1 MIEDKLNLLRLKQGS
16 RKALRR
22 IYDKYR
28 VDLLKLAV
36 SLTGDIH
43 VAEDLIHDVFV
54 TFSSNAHRL
63 TLVGSLKGYLI
74 TSVVNRVRN
83 HRRDDAR
90 RHDREIETGH
100 ASPGFVCGPVQWAI
114 LGEQLLC
121 LSQALK
127 ELPYEQRE
135 VITLHMEMNMTFSR
149 IALLQETSVN
159 TVKGRYRYAIKK
171 LRSLLNGEL
180 SI

>member
-16 RKALRR
+16 REALRR

-36 SLTGDIH
+36 SLTGDIY

-54 TFSSNAHRL
+54 TFSSCAQRL
-63 TLVGSLKGYLI
+63 TLAGSLKSYLI
-74 TSVVNRVRN
+74 TSVINRVRN
-83 HRRDDAR
+83 HRRDQAR
-90 RHDREIETGH
+90 RHDREIEAGH
-100 ASPGFVCGPVQWAI
+100 ASPSSVCGPLQWAI
-114 LGEQLLC
+114 LSEQLLR

-149 IALLQETSVN
+149 IAILQETSVN
-159 TVKGRYRYAIKK
+159 TVKGRYHYAIKN